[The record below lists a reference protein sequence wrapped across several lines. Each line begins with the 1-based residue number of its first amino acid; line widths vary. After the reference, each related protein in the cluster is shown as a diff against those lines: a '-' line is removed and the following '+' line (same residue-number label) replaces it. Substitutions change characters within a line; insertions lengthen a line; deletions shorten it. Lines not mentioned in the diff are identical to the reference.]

1 MSKAQAQ
8 KGERRPIAVINLQP
22 PDQHLLLVVFVFS
35 PRMRFDNMTSKHN
48 GLFSVLATAAILAFH
63 TPALAASGMYAGANI
78 GASLLS
84 DLTSTNAFGSTET
97 NTNTGLAVTGVVGY
111 QFPSLPVRAELELG
125 YTRNSVNQEKVDGI
139 SVDANGH
146 ASAWSGLVN
155 VLYDIPTGTRFSPY
169 IGAGAGVS
177 RITAD
182 VSTDS
187 LLLTD
192 VNDSATVFTYQGKA
206 GVAYALTDSLSLDV
220 GYTYRKSQDPEF
232 VDSAGIDFKSE
243 YQTHLLTAG
252 LRYRF

>member
-1 MSKAQAQ
+1 MIPK
-8 KGERRPIAVINLQP
+8 R
-22 PDQHLLLVVFVFS
+22 
-35 PRMRFDNMTSKHN
+35 N
-48 GLFSVLATAAILAFH
+48 GLFSVLATAAILTLH
-63 TPALAASGMYAGANI
+63 TPAMAASGVYAGGHL

-84 DLTSTNAFGSTET
+84 DLTSTNVVGSTET
-97 NTNTGLAVTGVVGY
+97 SSNTGLAITGVVGY
-111 QFPSLPVRAELELG
+111 QFPALPVRAELELG
-125 YTRNSVNQEKVDGI
+125 YTRNAVDQVAVSGT
-139 SVDANGH
+139 SVDASGH

-177 RITAD
+177 RLKAN

-232 VDSAGIDFKSE
+232 VDSADVDFKSE

-252 LRYRF
+252 LRDRF